1 MANRKNTGAQAGQAM
16 RPASWALAAAV
27 VICVLG
33 VVANV
38 AAPSAFAAVGGWV
51 TVVVIV
57 LVISV
62 WAGLSMVRRTNQN
75 VARME
80 DEDGA
85 GD

>member
-1 MANRKNTGAQAGQAM
+1 MANKKDTDARAGQAM
-16 RPASWALAAAV
+16 RPASYALGAAV

-51 TVVVIV
+51 TVVVV
-57 LVISV
+57 LLLVSV

-80 DEDGA
+80 DDSSTGA
-85 GD
+85 